1 MMENRVTWNDTLTI
15 SCPEGFHVMDE
26 EERSRLNFYGEGEC
40 ECLSDPD
47 RHIIISIGWARL
59 NGLGAAATQC
69 TSEYCIVESYRDGEA
84 LYRLAQAYFDAGNV
98 NAAEKEVL
106 DYIEV
111 STPHT
116 YWLARSFILLSD
128 VYKKMGKT
136 LDARQY
142 LLSLQQNYQA
152 NDDIA
157 DMIRERL
164 NQLDNKQ

>member
-1 MMENRVTWNDTLTI
+1 MANEAHFDRAAAYVN
-15 SCPEGFHVMDE
+15 SGKPEGA
-26 EERSRLNFYGEGEC
+26 LNDWRELAKDTRNVYG
-40 ECLSDPD
+40 
-47 RHIIISIGWARL
+47 A
-59 NGLGAAATQC
+59 
-69 TSEYCIVESYRDGEA
+69 EA
-84 LYRLAQAYFDAGNV
+84 KYRLAQAYFDAGNV